1 MTAENVFNEN
11 FETKK
16 EEEVKQEI
24 KQKEY
29 KISLEEIHKEEEQRQ
44 LLDLFNE
51 HSDSSVQTIAQGE
64 FKGKW
69 YFGKQIELK
78 SKKVDSIIMEDG
90 TLLINTKMQYPQKKD
105 YEQQIKD
112 SRNFI
117 EEYGFRVGKPLL
129 TPENFWSKDS
139 INLYIR
145 KKNNVGEC
153 SLKKKL
159 HSFKPLES
167 IDCADSV
174 VSVVSLSEKEEEG
187 LNPLQVS
194 LTLSYTTTLT
204 TLTTLTALTTQ
215 TPKQAILIEKKS
227 LENLLKL
234 IQDYYMDVY
243 DEKITTLTTSYIL
256 STYLYELF
264 DSIGYLFLC
273 SDSGTGKTKWSNII
287 QYCSFNSINA
297 TNTTE
302 AAMFRIVEQS
312 KGTLFIDDYEKIQED
327 KKNSIDQLLKV
338 GYKRGG
344 KTCRAEKV
352 GDNFVPVFFDVYC
365 PKVITNTEGLDS
377 ITYSRCIPLHLIK
390 TLSTKGA
397 LNPKS
402 NDLFWQQIRDCCYIW
417 AMENWKLVKKNYN
430 DLDVS
435 GLNNR
440 DLELVKPIL
449 AVAKTFSEESYEEV
463 LTTVKDIFANRD
475 LFDFSSDWDYILF
488 SSLQKYYK
496 NNFAVGEWMQTKE
509 ILDIMLGNMVFDEDD
524 KKRPSVKWTGRLLS
538 RIDLFEKK
546 REAAGVKYKLNLG
559 NIEKYMK
566 TRGWI
571 KEEEPKP

>member
-1 MTAENVFNEN
+1 MNDQSIFNEN
-11 FETKK
+11 IESKK

-90 TLLINTKMQYPQKKD
+90 TLLINTKMQYPQKKN

-139 INLYIR
+139 INLYI
-145 KKNNVGEC
+145 NNK
-153 SLKKKL
+153 S
-159 HSFKPLES
+159 
-167 IDCADSV
+167 SV
-174 VSVVSLSEKEEEG
+174 VSVVSLPTEKIGKE
-187 LNPLQVS
+187 LHLSNNS
-194 LTLSYTTTLT
+194 LEIALTQSYTTTLT
-204 TLTTLTALTTQ
+204 TLTTLTTQTTQ
-215 TPKQAILIEKKS
+215 TPKQAILIENKS

-430 DLDVS
+430 ELSVS

-449 AVAKTFSEESYEEV
+449 AVAKTFSEESFNEV

-509 ILDIMLGNMVFDEDD
+509 ILDIMLSNMVFDEDD
-524 KKRPSVKWTGRLLS
+524 KKRPSVKWIGRLLS

-571 KEEEPKP
+571 KEEEPKQ